1 MAEEIKCPH
10 CGKPVP
16 PGTPGGLCP
25 ECMVKVGIGSEAG
38 TAAAGSKRPAPAP
51 PSPEAIARHFPQLE
65 IIELLG
71 SGGMGAVYK
80 ARQREIDRLVA
91 LKILPSE
98 AAGDPGFAERFTREA
113 RALARLNH
121 PNIVALY
128 HFGHVNGLHYF
139 IMEYVDGLNLRQL
152 EQAGRLSP
160 REALQIIPQICEA
173 LQFAHDEGIVH
184 RDIKPENVL
193 LDKKGRVKIADFGL
207 ARILGHEPEDFR
219 LTRAREVMGTPHY
232 MAPEQVEKPQSVDHR
247 ADIYSLGVVFYE
259 MLTGELP
266 LGKFLPPSQKVQID
280 VRLDDIVLRALEK
293 EPGRRY
299 QHASEVK
306 TDMETIMTKPPAGTA
321 DTASALPGS
330 GVRPAQSWRRSI
342 VPVAAGLLVLLAIG
356 LAWVWKKG
364 HAFGPSK
371 PGTASLSPGTNA
383 NPAVAGTPVE
393 GGRWYYVSGEIRSPG
408 RHAYDSRITLLQAI
422 TSAGDFTDFADK
434 ERVKLTSADG
444 HSQIVNCL
452 KALDDPSLDLG
463 LQPGDTIYVPRRAEY
478 GAGPTSASPGTNAGV
493 ADAAE
498 REVFARLLAR
508 RRAELGAGP
517 TAPSPGTNANMA
529 DAAEREVLARLLARR
544 YGIAPPT
551 SRPKAP
557 ETPEQAFARRYGLRP
572 SAPVPPSNAPASF
585 PAAANGTA
593 PLSYQWNFATNG
605 NPEVTTPDSPSNVN
619 FRVVATGTNPLSYQ
633 WYHAPHDTTGVTNP
647 GPEGLILTRLAPLYL
662 KLSLDG
668 VAPIL
673 GSVRYLIS
681 VENEAAAS
689 PPRRLKRVYHCSLR
703 PNASFSSSNEV
714 FTLREVKGS
723 ADNPTPILELNDTKE
738 RVSLSLGHPY
748 QGVEGYAADLRYG
761 PESKTWALRRVGE
774 VLSFGGDEYE
784 IIAITQTAVVL
795 RQISNNKTWAVEYE
809 GGAATQP

>member
-38 TAAAGSKRPAPAP
+38 PAASGSKRPAPAP

-113 RALARLNH
+113 RALARLSH
-121 PNIVALY
+121 PNIVAL
-128 HFGHVNGLHYF
+128 HEFGHVNGLNYF

-152 EQAGRLSP
+152 EQAGKLSP

-280 VRLDDIVLRALEK
+280 VRLDDVVLRALEK

-306 TDMETIMTKPPAGTA
+306 TDMETILTEQPASTAGAALAPSGSAARRTKF
-321 DTASALPGS
+321 
-330 GVRPAQSWRRSI
+330 RRRII
-342 VPVAAGLLVLLAIG
+342 VPAAVGMLFVVAVL
-356 LAWVWKKG
+356 LAWVWKEKNP
-364 HAFGPSK
+364 FGTLTPPAATLLPALDSSPTVAAK
-371 PGTASLSPGTNA
+371 PETATG
-383 NPAVAGTPVE
+383 
-393 GGRWYYVSGEIRSPG
+393 WYYVSGEVRTPSRRPYDG
-408 RHAYDSRITLLQAI
+408 RVTLLQAI

-434 ERVKLTSADG
+434 ESVKLTRADG
-444 HSQIVNCL
+444 QSQIVNCL
-452 KALDDPSLDLG
+452 KALDDPSLDPDIR
-463 LQPGDTIYVPRRAEY
+463 PGDTIHVGRRLDL
-478 GAGPTSASPGTNAGV
+478 S
-493 ADAAE
+493 
-498 REVFARLLAR
+498 
-508 RRAELGAGP
+508 
-517 TAPSPGTNANMA
+517 TAPTTP
-529 DAAEREVLARLLARR
+529 
-544 YGIAPPT
+544 APATAGYP
-551 SRPKAP
+551 AQYAQ
-557 ETPEQAFARRYGLRP
+557 QAFARRYGLSP
-572 SAPVPPSNAPASF
+572 SAPSP
-585 PAAANGTA
+585 
-593 PLSYQWNFATNG
+593 ATNAFAKRRFTVLGQVQRPGTYDMPTDESVSLLQAIATAGGYTQLG
-605 NPEVTTPDSPSNVN
+605 NPHRITVERTMGNAN
-619 FRVVATGTNPLSYQ
+619 
-633 WYHAPHDTTGVTNP
+633 
-647 GPEGLILTRLAPLYL
+647 TRM
-662 KLSLDG
+662 KLD
-668 VAPIL
+668 A
-673 GSVRYLIS
+673 
-681 VENEAAAS
+681 EAM
-689 PPRRLKRVYHCSLR
+689 
-703 PNASFSSSNEV
+703 
-714 FTLREVKGS
+714 
-723 ADNPTPILELNDTKE
+723 
-738 RVSLSLGHPY
+738 
-748 QGVEGYAADLRYG
+748 AADKKQKPYVIQPG
-761 PESKTWALRRVGE
+761 DVIIVGE
-774 VLSFGGDEYE
+774 KW
-784 IIAITQTAVVL
+784 I
-795 RQISNNKTWAVEYE
+795 
-809 GGAATQP
+809 

>member
-1 MAEEIKCPH
+1 MAEETKCPH

-25 ECMVKVGIGSEAG
+25 ECMVKVGIGSEAATTPDG
-38 TAAAGSKRPAPAP
+38 PRRPAPVP
-51 PSPEAIARHFPQLE
+51 PSPDALARHFPQLE
-65 IIELLG
+65 LIELLG
-71 SGGMGAVYK
+71 SGGMGVVYK

-91 LKILPSE
+91 LKILPSD

-113 RALARLNH
+113 RALARLSH
-121 PNIVALY
+121 PNIVGLY
-128 HFGHVNGLHYF
+128 DFGHVNGLHYF

-152 EQAGRLSP
+152 EQAGKLSP

-232 MAPEQVEKPQSVDHR
+232 MAPEQVEKPQTVDHR

-280 VRLDDIVLRALEK
+280 VRLDDVVLRALEK

-306 TDMETIMTKPPAGTA
+306 TDMETILTEQPASTA
-321 DTASALPGS
+321 GAALAPVS
-330 GVRPAQSWRRSI
+330 SVARRAQFLRRII
-342 VPVAAGLLVLLAIG
+342 VPAAVGTMFALAIL
-356 LAWVWKKG
+356 LAWVWKVGNPFRALKPP
-364 HAFGPSK
+364 AASPSLVIDVSATVPSK
-371 PGTASLSPGTNA
+371 PTIATG
-383 NPAVAGTPVE
+383 
-393 GGRWYYVSGEIRSPG
+393 WYYVSGEVRTPS
-408 RHAYDSRITLLQAI
+408 RRAYDSRVTLLQAI

-434 ERVKLTSADG
+434 ESVKLTRAAG
-444 HSQIVNCL
+444 QFQIVNCL

-463 LQPGDTIYVPRRAEY
+463 LQPGDTIYVPRQAEY
-478 GAGPTSASPGTNAGV
+478 GADPTAPSPGTNAGV

-498 REVFARLLAR
+498 RDVLARLLAR
-508 RRAELGAGP
+508 RRAELGADP
-517 TAPSPGTNANMA
+517 TSASPGTNANMP

-551 SRPKAP
+551 SRSKAP
-557 ETPEQAFARRYGLRP
+557 ETPEQAFVRRYGLRP
-572 SAPVPPSNAPASF
+572 SAPWPATNAPASF

-619 FRVVATGTNPLSYQ
+619 FSVVATGTNPLSYQ

-647 GPEGLILTRLAPLYL
+647 GPEGMAITKLTPLFLALAL
-662 KLSLDG
+662 EG
-668 VAPIL
+668 VVTNLASSP
-673 GSVRYLIS
+673 RYIIS
-681 VENEAAAS
+681 VENLAL
-689 PPRRLKRVYHCSLR
+689 PDPKRRAKRQYYCSLDSQTAT
-703 PNASFSSSNEV
+703 NQV
-714 FTLREVKGS
+714 FTLREVKGP
-723 ADNPTPILELNDTKE
+723 ADNPTVVLELNDTE
-738 RVSLSLGHPY
+738 ELVSVNRDHPFQRVD
-748 QGVEGYAADLRYG
+748 GYAADLKYG
-761 PESKTWALRRVGE
+761 PEGRTWAKKCAGA
-774 VLSFGGDEYE
+774 VLAFRGDDYYIVAVTPTE
-784 IIAITQTAVVL
+784 VVL
-795 RQISNNKTWAVEYE
+795 RQKSNQKTWAVQSD
-809 GGAATQP
+809 TSIRP